1 MEVRIYFT
9 DGTKTYTFPYVYSLD
24 DPIPGMKAT
33 VHKGNRGDGSI
44 VIPGGKESIDIT
56 IKGVLIGDNYSD
68 LITAMNSMRT
78 NVTTNVATLSLQ
90 HYDSEIS
97 GGGDWVDDWAYTVR
111 RIDKIK
117 WEEDNLRT
125 TYQKYEVTLK
135 VVAY

>member
-1 MEVRIYFT
+1 MNEVRLYFN

-24 DPIPGMKAT
+24 DPIAGMKAT
-33 VHKGNRGDGSI
+33 VHEGNRGDGSI

-56 IKGVLIGDNYSD
+56 IKGVLIGDDYSKI
-68 LITAMNSMRT
+68 ITAMNSMRT

-90 HYDSEIS
+90 HYNGS
-97 GGGDWVDDWAYTVR
+97 WVDDWAYTVR

-125 TYQKYEVTLK
+125 THQKYEVTLK